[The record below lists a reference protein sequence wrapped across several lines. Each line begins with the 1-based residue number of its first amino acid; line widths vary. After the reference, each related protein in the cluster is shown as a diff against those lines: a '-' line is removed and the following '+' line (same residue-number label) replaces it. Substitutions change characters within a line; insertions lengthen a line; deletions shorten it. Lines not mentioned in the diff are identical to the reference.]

1 MSKHTYNRQ
10 GWKNTPKRKRRTQRS
25 GKKPSFKPQGPILK
39 NIILALI
46 AIGIAGSLVGLGIIA
61 FIARDLPNPNTLTE
75 RTISQTTKIYDSTG
89 EHLLYEIFGDENRT
103 LKQIQEGFCN
113 PNTDMELDPEGIP
126 LYALQATVA
135 AEDRNFC
142 NHSGF
147 DFRGFARAV
156 FQNLLGNRQGG
167 STLTQQL
174 VKNAILSNE
183 QTITRKIKELIL
195 SLELERRYS
204 KDEILQ
210 IYFNEIPY
218 GSTYYGIEAA
228 AQNYFDKSAHE
239 LTIAEAATLASL
251 PKAPTTY
258 INNPDRLKARRDYI
272 LGGMLELGFIDQ
284 MEHDLAVAS
293 ETPVEI
299 SYTNIDAPHFV
310 FYVTEQLEETY
321 GRRAVE
327 EGGMRV
333 ITSLDYDMQMIAE
346 EEVANGIEEVGEL
359 YNVSNAALVATDPD
373 NGHILAMVG
382 SRNYFDDEIDGQ
394 VNVATR
400 LRQPGSSFKPIVYTK
415 AFEMGYTP
423 NTILWDVKTT
433 FPTVT
438 GNYTPLN
445 YDLQEHGPVR
455 MRDSLQWSL
464 NITAVKALYLVGV
477 ENALDFATQLGYTS
491 FEDHSAFG
499 LSLVLGGGE
508 VQLVEHVN
516 TYATFANE
524 GVRQDLVS
532 ILKVEDSTGEVLEEW
547 KEEEGERVLD
557 ENIARMITHVLK
569 DNESRSSVFGGTSNL
584 QLGDR
589 PVAAKT
595 GTTNDYR
602 DAWLMGYTPSLAA
615 GVWAGNN
622 DNTAMNR
629 GAGGSSVAGP
639 IWNGFMRRALEE
651 EPIEYFTN
659 PVIDQT
665 GVAALDGSITSTT
678 LIVDKA
684 SGKIATEYTPE
695 SYREERT
702 YAEYH
707 SILHYVTKESPRDG
721 IPEDPTNDPYYEP
734 WEAAIQEW
742 ITAKEEEEGVEIVNE
757 APPTEED
764 DVHVPSNFPSVE
776 ITSPDKNDDVDRTI
790 TISVDADA
798 PRGVSRVEFYIDGQY
813 LGSDTRSP
821 YKLVTDIPS
830 SIGRGVHSIKAIA
843 YDDVD
848 NAGSDTV
855 SINIEE
861 DAGAALLELIDPN
874 NGQTIERT
882 DETYTIVLSLEDPE
896 KYQSVTVYAE
906 ELSTGSRSTVGEVVN
921 PDSPFLTL
929 EWNLPTTGTWALS
942 ATATDGD
949 LQLSTAGSLV
959 TITDPNE
966 TTEET
971 SEETEEA
978 PEEGADTEEETTEE
992 VFVADEELNLF

>member
-10 GWKNTPKRKRRTQRS
+10 GWKNTPKKRHRRRNT
-25 GKKPSFKPQGPILK
+25 KKKHGLKLDKHLAK
-39 NIILALI
+39 NILLTLVAL
-46 AIGIAGSLVGLGIIA
+46 GIAGSLVGLGIIA

-75 RTISQTTKIYDSTG
+75 RTISQTTKIYDRSG

-103 LKQIQEGFCN
+103 LKQIQEGFCD
-113 PNTDMELDPEGIP
+113 PNANMDFDEAGIP
-126 LYALQATVA
+126 LFALQATIA
-135 AEDRNFC
+135 AEDRKFC
-142 NHSGF
+142 DHRGF
-147 DFRGFARAV
+147 DFKGFARAV
-156 FQNLLGNRQGG
+156 VQNLLGNRVGG

-183 QTITRKIKELIL
+183 KTITRKIKELIL

-228 AQNYFDKSAHE
+228 AQNYFDKSVAE
-239 LTIAEAATLASL
+239 LSLAEAATLASL

-258 INNPDRLKARRDYI
+258 LNNPDLLKARRDYI
-272 LGGMLELGFIDQ
+272 LGEMLELGFIEQ
-284 MEHDLAVAS
+284 MDHDLAVAS

-299 SYTNIDAPHFV
+299 SFTNIDAPHFV

-321 GRRAVE
+321 GRRTVE

-333 ITSLDYDMQMIAE
+333 ITSIDYDMQLIAE
-346 EEVANGIEEVGEL
+346 EEVANGIEEVGET

-433 FPTVT
+433 FPTAT

-477 ENALDFATQLGYTS
+477 DNALDFATDLGYSS
-491 FEDHSAFG
+491 FDDHSAFG

-524 GVRQDLVS
+524 GVRHDLVS
-532 ILKVEDSTGEVLEEW
+532 ILKVEDSQGNTLEEW
-547 KEEEGERVLD
+547 KEEEGERILE
-557 ENIARMITHVLK
+557 ENVARTITHVLK
-569 DNESRSSVFGGTSNL
+569 DNESRTPVFGATSNL
-584 QLGDR
+584 QLGSR

-639 IWNGFMRRALEE
+639 IWNGFMQRALEGTE
-651 EPIEYFTN
+651 VEYFTN
-659 PVIDQT
+659 PTIEQT
-665 GVAALDGSITSTT
+665 GVAALDGSIPSTT
-678 LIVDKA
+678 LVVDKA

-707 SILHYVTKESPRDG
+707 SILHYISKESPRDG
-721 IPEDPTNDPYYEP
+721 APKDPKNDPYYEP
-734 WEAAIQEW
+734 WEAAIAEW
-742 ITAKEEEEGVEIVNE
+742 ISAKEEEEGIEIVNE

-764 DVHVPSNFPSVE
+764 DVHVPKNFPTAE
-776 ITSPDKNDDVDRTI
+776 ITSPNKNEAVEGRTI
-790 TISVDADA
+790 TISVDAEA
-798 PRGVSRVEFYIDGQY
+798 PRGISRVEFYIDGQY

-821 YKLVTDIPS
+821 YKLVAEIPS
-830 SIGRGVHSIKAIA
+830 NISRGVHSIKTIA

-848 NAGSDTV
+848 NAGSDSV
-855 SINIEE
+855 SINLEE
-861 DAGAALLELIDPN
+861 DGAQSSIELIDPN

-882 DETYTIVLSLEDPE
+882 NETYTLVVSLDDPTD
-896 KYQSVTVYAE
+896 YQTVTVYAE
-906 ELSTGSRSTVGEVVN
+906 ALESGLRTTVGQILN
-921 PDSPFLTL
+921 PNTPFLTL
-929 EWNLPTTGTWALS
+929 EWELPTSGTWALS
-942 ATATDGD
+942 AIATNDD
-949 LQLSTAGSLV
+949 EQISTAGSLV
-959 TITDPNE
+959 TMTQPA
-966 TTEET
+966 TEEDS
-971 SEETEEA
+971 SEEENPSDETI
-978 PEEGADTEEETTEE
+978 EEEPLED
-992 VFVADEELNLF
+992 VFIADDDLTIF

>member
-25 GKKPSFKPQGPILK
+25 GKKKSFKLQGPILK
-39 NIILALI
+39 NILLALV

-103 LKQIQEGFCN
+103 LKQIQEGFCD
-113 PNTDMELDPEGIP
+113 PNTDMEVDPEGIP

-333 ITSLDYDMQMIAE
+333 TTSLDYDMQMIAE

-359 YNVSNAALVATDPD
+359 YNVSNAALVATDPN
-373 NGHILAMVG
+373 NGHVLAMVG

-532 ILKVEDSTGEVLEEW
+532 ILKVEDSNGEVLEEW
-547 KEEEGERVLD
+547 KEKEGERVLD

-569 DNESRSSVFGGTSNL
+569 DNESRSAVFGGTSNL

-721 IPEDPTNDPYYEP
+721 APEDPNNDPYYEP

-742 ITAKEEEEGVEIVNE
+742 IVAKEEEEGVEIVNE

-764 DVHVPSNFPSVE
+764 DVHVPSNFPTVE

-798 PRGVSRVEFYIDGQY
+798 PRGISRVEFYIDGQY

-861 DAGAALLELIDPN
+861 DAGAALLEIIDPN

-882 DETYTIVLSLEDPE
+882 DETYTIVLSLEDPD
-896 KYQSVTVYAE
+896 KYQSITVYAE

-949 LQLSTAGSLV
+949 SQLSTAGSLV

-978 PEEGADTEEETTEE
+978 PEEGAETEENATEE

>member
-1 MSKHTYNRQ
+1 
-10 GWKNTPKRKRRTQRS
+10 
-25 GKKPSFKPQGPILK
+25 
-39 NIILALI
+39 
-46 AIGIAGSLVGLGIIA
+46 
-61 FIARDLPNPNTLTE
+61 
-75 RTISQTTKIYDSTG
+75 
-89 EHLLYEIFGDENRT
+89 
-103 LKQIQEGFCN
+103 
-113 PNTDMELDPEGIP
+113 
-126 LYALQATVA
+126 
-135 AEDRNFC
+135 
-142 NHSGF
+142 
-147 DFRGFARAV
+147 
-156 FQNLLGNRQGG
+156 
-167 STLTQQL
+167 
-174 VKNAILSNE
+174 
-183 QTITRKIKELIL
+183 
-195 SLELERRYS
+195 
-204 KDEILQ
+204 
-210 IYFNEIPY
+210 
-218 GSTYYGIEAA
+218 
-228 AQNYFDKSAHE
+228 
-239 LTIAEAATLASL
+239 
-251 PKAPTTY
+251 
-258 INNPDRLKARRDYI
+258 
-272 LGGMLELGFIDQ
+272 
-284 MEHDLAVAS
+284 
-293 ETPVEI
+293 
-299 SYTNIDAPHFV
+299 
-310 FYVTEQLEETY
+310 
-321 GRRAVE
+321 
-327 EGGMRV
+327 
-333 ITSLDYDMQMIAE
+333 
-346 EEVANGIEEVGEL
+346 
-359 YNVSNAALVATDPD
+359 
-373 NGHILAMVG
+373 MVG

-532 ILKVEDSTGEVLEEW
+532 ILKVEDSNGEVLEEW
-547 KEEEGERVLD
+547 KEKEGERVLD

-569 DNESRSSVFGGTSNL
+569 DNESRSAVFGGTSNL

-721 IPEDPTNDPYYEP
+721 APEDPNNDPYYEP

-742 ITAKEEEEGVEIVNE
+742 IVAKEEEEGVEIVNE

-764 DVHVPSNFPSVE
+764 DVHVPSNFPTVE

-798 PRGVSRVEFYIDGQY
+798 PRGISRVEFYIDGQY

-861 DAGAALLELIDPN
+861 DAGAALLEIIDPN

-882 DETYTIVLSLEDPE
+882 DETYTIVLSLEDPD
-896 KYQSVTVYAE
+896 KYQSITVYAE

-949 LQLSTAGSLV
+949 SQLSTAGSLV

-978 PEEGADTEEETTEE
+978 PEEGAETEENATEE

>member
-10 GWKNTPKRKRRTQRS
+10 GWKNTPKRKRRTTRS
-25 GKKPSFKPQGPILK
+25 GKKKSFNLKGPILK
-39 NIILALI
+39 NILLALV
-46 AIGIAGSLVGLGIIA
+46 AIGFAGSLVGLGFIA

-103 LKQIQEGFCN
+103 LKQIQEGFC
-113 PNTDMELDPEGIP
+113 DPAANMDFDEEGIP
-126 LYALQATVA
+126 LHALQATIA

-147 DFRGFARAV
+147 DFKGFARAV
-156 FQNLLGNRQGG
+156 IQNLLGNRVGG

-183 QTITRKIKELIL
+183 KTITRKIKELIL
-195 SLELERRYS
+195 SLELERRYT

-228 AQNYFDKSAHE
+228 AQNYFDKTVHE
-239 LTIAEAATLASL
+239 LTVAEAATLASL

-258 INNPDRLKARRDYI
+258 LNNPDRLKARRDYL

-293 ETPVEI
+293 ETPVEV
-299 SYTNIDAPHFV
+299 SFTNIDAPHFV

-321 GRRAVE
+321 GRRTVE

-333 ITSLDYDMQMIAE
+333 ITSLDFDMQMIAE
-346 EEVANGIEEVGEL
+346 EEVANGIEEVGET

-491 FEDHSAFG
+491 FDDHSAFG

-524 GVRQDLVS
+524 GMRNDLVS
-532 ILKVEDSTGEVLEEW
+532 ILRVEDANGEIIEEW
-547 KEEEGERVLD
+547 EEKEGERVLD

-569 DNESRSSVFGGTSNL
+569 DNGSRSVVFGGTSNL

-639 IWNGFMRRALEE
+639 IWNGFMQRAHEQ

-659 PVIDQT
+659 PIIDQT
-665 GVAALDGSITSTT
+665 GISALDGSITSTT

-695 SYREERT
+695 SFREERT

-707 SILHYVTKESPRDG
+707 SILHYVTKEGPRDG
-721 IPEDPTNDPYYEP
+721 VPEDPTNDAYYEP

-742 ITAKEEEEGVEIVNE
+742 ITAKEEEEGVELINE
-757 APPTEED
+757 APPT
-764 DVHVPSNFPSVE
+764 
-776 ITSPDKNDDVDRTI
+776 
-790 TISVDADA
+790 
-798 PRGVSRVEFYIDGQY
+798 
-813 LGSDTRSP
+813 
-821 YKLVTDIPS
+821 
-830 SIGRGVHSIKAIA
+830 
-843 YDDVD
+843 
-848 NAGSDTV
+848 
-855 SINIEE
+855 
-861 DAGAALLELIDPN
+861 
-874 NGQTIERT
+874 
-882 DETYTIVLSLEDPE
+882 DE
-896 KYQSVTVYAE
+896 
-906 ELSTGSRSTVGEVVN
+906 
-921 PDSPFLTL
+921 
-929 EWNLPTTGTWALS
+929 
-942 ATATDGD
+942 
-949 LQLSTAGSLV
+949 
-959 TITDPNE
+959 
-966 TTEET
+966 
-971 SEETEEA
+971 
-978 PEEGADTEEETTEE
+978 
-992 VFVADEELNLF
+992 

>member
-10 GWKNTPKRKRRTQRS
+10 GWKNTPKRKRRTHRS
-25 GKKPSFKPQGPILK
+25 GKKTSFQLKGPILK

-103 LKQIQEGFCN
+103 LKQIQEGFCD

-126 LYALQATVA
+126 LFALQATVA

-218 GSTYYGIEAA
+218 GSTYYGVEAA

-333 ITSLDYDMQMIAE
+333 ITSLNYDMQMIAE

-373 NGHILAMVG
+373 NGHVLAMVG

-477 ENALDFATQLGYTS
+477 ENALDFATQLGYSS

-524 GVRQDLVS
+524 GVRHNLVS
-532 ILKVEDSTGEVLEEW
+532 ILKVEDSNGEVLEEW

-639 IWNGFMRRALEE
+639 IWNGFMRRALEQ

-659 PVIDQT
+659 PIIDQT

-764 DVHVPSNFPSVE
+764 DVHVPSNFPTVE
-776 ITSPDKNDDVDRTI
+776 IISPDKNDDLDRTV

-882 DETYTIVLSLEDPE
+882 EETYTLVLSLEDPE
-896 KYQSVTVYAE
+896 NYQSVTVYAE
-906 ELSTGSRSTVGEVVN
+906 ELNTGSRSTVGEVVN

-929 EWNLPTTGTWALS
+929 EWTLPTSGTWALS
-942 ATATDGD
+942 ATATNGD
-949 LQLSTAGSLV
+949 IQLSTAGSLV
-959 TITDPNE
+959 TITEPNE

-971 SEETEEA
+971 SEETEEV
-978 PEEGADTEEETTEE
+978 PEENTETEEATSED

>member
-25 GKKPSFKPQGPILK
+25 GKKKAFKLQGPILK
-39 NIILALI
+39 NIVLALI

-103 LKQIQEGFCN
+103 LKQIQEGFCD

-228 AQNYFDKSAHE
+228 AQNYFEKSAHE

-293 ETPVEI
+293 ETPVEV
-299 SYTNIDAPHFV
+299 SYTNIYAPHFV

-333 ITSLDYDMQMIAE
+333 ITSLNYDMQMIAE

-373 NGHILAMVG
+373 NGHVLAMVG

-433 FPTVT
+433 FPTAT

-477 ENALDFATQLGYTS
+477 ENALDFATQLGYSS

-524 GVRQDLVS
+524 GVRHNLVS
-532 ILKVEDSTGEVLEEW
+532 ILKVEDSNGEVLEEW

-639 IWNGFMRRALEE
+639 IWNGFMRRALEQ

-659 PVIDQT
+659 PIIDQT

-764 DVHVPSNFPSVE
+764 DVHIPSNFPTVE
-776 ITSPDKNDDVDRTI
+776 ITSPDKNDDLDRTI

-798 PRGVSRVEFYIDGQY
+798 PRGISRVEFYIDGQY

-882 DETYTIVLSLEDPE
+882 EETYTLVLSLEDP
-896 KYQSVTVYAE
+896 KNYQSVTVYAE
-906 ELSTGSRSTVGEVVN
+906 ELNTGSRSTVGEVVN

-929 EWNLPTTGTWALS
+929 EWTLPTSGTWALS
-942 ATATDGD
+942 ATATNGD
-949 LQLSTAGSLV
+949 IQLSTAGSLV
-959 TITDPNE
+959 TITEPNE

-971 SEETEEA
+971 SEETEEV
-978 PEEGADTEEETTEE
+978 PEED
-992 VFVADEELNLF
+992 VFVADEELTLF